1 MIIDC
6 HTHPP
11 VSTSD
16 GVEAGRKLLGQ
27 FLEAMS
33 KEGVDGAAGSLSAPL
48 YSDCHSHRQYN
59 DLLAAIS
66 KPFEGRFWPMC
77 VVNPR
82 EADAADEV
90 RRCYEVLGI
99 GALKL
104 HPWLQGFSCSDQYM
118 DPLYEVCAELG
129 IPITFHDGSPPY
141 ASTLQCADVARRY
154 PELTVILGHAGN
166 NDQWRQARDIACE
179 WPNVY
184 LTMSGPSMLAM
195 QSIVDTVP
203 AERIMYGSDFG
214 WGASGTVL
222 IRYRL
227 HKVQALKMDDTTRQL
242 VLGGNALRLFGT
254 RPQADFSSS

>member
-1 MIIDC
+1 
-6 HTHPP
+6 
-11 VSTSD
+11 
-16 GVEAGRKLLGQ
+16 
-27 FLEAMS
+27 
-33 KEGVDGAAGSLSAPL
+33 
-48 YSDCHSHRQYN
+48 
-59 DLLAAIS
+59 
-66 KPFEGRFWPMC
+66 MC

-118 DPLYEVCAELG
+118 DPVYEVCAELG
-129 IPITFHDGSPPY
+129 IPITFHDGS
-141 ASTLQCADVARRY
+141 
-154 PELTVILGHAGN
+154 
-166 NDQWRQARDIACE
+166 E

-214 WGASGTVL
+214 WGPGGTVL